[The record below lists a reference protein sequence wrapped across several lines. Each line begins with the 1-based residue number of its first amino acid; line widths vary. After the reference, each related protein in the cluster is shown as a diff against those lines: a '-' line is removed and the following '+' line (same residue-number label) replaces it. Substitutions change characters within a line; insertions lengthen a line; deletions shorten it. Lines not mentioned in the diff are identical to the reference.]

1 MGVRVLVATAVAVAV
16 GCPWLAVAPAAA
28 QPLVATA
35 VIVPAEQQSDLAVA
49 ARRMADAADA
59 MADAKAAITDGQT
72 SLADAESQQA
82 SAQESFDAAA
92 AVERVA
98 RQRAAAAATEARKA
112 TGVENR
118 MKAREKRARE
128 ALLRMAR
135 NAYMNSAGASDLA
148 LFVSFATDGP
158 RALDAFARRDM
169 AVDNL
174 GDASVV
180 EAERTVREADAAH
193 AVADEKRADFDAADR
208 DHDVTAAELGRTR
221 TALRAADRSAR
232 QAEQAISDGHERLS
246 TAKSAYSRAEATYQ
260 KELKAAAASGGGSVG
275 GPAAPIVWSILIRN
289 GFSPESAAGIL
300 GNLQQESGIDPTVTQ
315 SGGPGM
321 GLAQWSQGGRWDNGS
336 NSLLSYAAAHDQ
348 DPWDARTQTEFMIYE
363 MQYGYGGFDLEAY
376 KQMTDVLAATVYF
389 HDVFEGSA
397 DSAEAV
403 RAVRGG
409 YALEWYDRMS

>member
-1 MGVRVLVATAVAVAV
+1 MGRPVRVVVCAAVLALLTAGPALAAPPVSPPVAEA
-16 GCPWLAVAPAAA
+16 
-28 QPLVATA
+28 
-35 VIVPAEQQSDLAVA
+35 QSDISVA
-49 ARRMADAADA
+49 AKRMADAADA
-59 MADAKAAITDGQT
+59 MATAKDSITT
-72 SLADAESQQA
+72 
-82 SAQESFDAAA
+82 AQERLTGAQTAQAGAREAFDAAA

-98 RQRAAAAATEARKA
+98 RERAAEAAGEARQA
-112 TGVENR
+112 TAVEER
-118 MKAREKRARE
+118 MRAKEKEARE

-135 NAYMNSAGASDLA
+135 NAYMNSATSSDLA

-169 AVDNL
+169 AFDNL

-193 AVADEKRADFDAADR
+193 ATAAEKRATFDAADR
-208 DHDVTAAELGRTR
+208 DHDVAADELSRTR
-221 TALRAADRSAR
+221 KDLRAAEDDAA
-232 QAEQAISDGHERLS
+232 QAEDDIAAGH
-246 TAKSAYSRAEATYQ
+246 TALTKAKAAYDKAESVYQRELKSAAVA
-260 KELKAAAASGGGSVG
+260 GGGSVG

-289 GFSPESAAGIL
+289 GFSPQAAAGIL

-321 GLAQWSQGGRWDNGS
+321 GLAQWSAGGRWDNGP
-336 NSLLSYAAAHDQ
+336 NSLLSYASAHHL

-363 MQYGYGGFDLEAY
+363 MTYGYGGFDLAAY

-409 YALEWYDRMS
+409 YALEWYDRFT